1 MSWAPLAP
9 YADVMLL
16 VARLVVGVVMVYYG
30 WPKVRDPAKHLKEF
44 EQTGFKP
51 ASFWGSIILVVEFF
65 GGLAMLLGVVVWAA
79 AALLRLRDADGHDL
93 EDHQGSQAV
102 QRLFVRPPAPR
113 ALPAPAH
120 LRTRRRGDV
129 PVTADHRRAALA
141 WDLHSARLPGAVS
154 KTTVSLS
161 LGPAAGAVLRAV

>member
-30 WPKVRDPAKHLKEF
+30 WPKVRDPARHFKEF

-79 AALLRLRDADGHDL
+79 AALFGFEMLMGTIWKITKARKPFTDYSYDL
-93 EDHQGSQAV
+93 Q
-102 QRLFVRPPAPR
+102 LL
-113 ALPAPAH
+113 ALC
-120 LRTRRRGDV
+120 LLLLTFG
-129 PVTADHRRAALA
+129 
-141 WDLHSARLPGAVS
+141 PGA
-154 KTTVSLS
+154 
-161 LGPAAGAVLRAV
+161 GAMSR